1 MLTLLCVLFALSAV
15 VLCYAA
21 AAVVVALLCVL
32 LYGYYVLC
40 VLFSASHFSF
50 GVSLEFELV
59 SNFSLRSSLERIAS
73 VFAVSFLLIRFAQ

>member
-15 VLCYAA
+15 VV
-21 AAVVVALLCVL
+21 VVVALLCVL

-40 VLFSASHFSF
+40 VLFSASLFSF
-50 GVSLEFELV
+50 GVSCPFELV